1 MEIISVLSNISE
13 QELREYP
20 ALVIDKVMDNLK
32 FLSEPISKESLN
44 TIDIDGERYIINY
57 LEELKFGE
65 FVDVQ
70 TVLDADKDNFPAIL
84 SIICRK
90 EGEIYNDE
98 YIAKLQPKRME
109 MFAKQPVTKVYPII
123 NFFLNLSMLSLNN
136 IQSFSENLKDQTNH
150 ILTALENSQ
159 RNGTGLKFFMNSP
172 MKKLKKLRKQLNNI

>member
-1 MEIISVLSNISE
+1 
-13 QELREYP
+13 
-20 ALVIDKVMDNLK
+20 MDNLK
-32 FLSEPISKESLN
+32 FLSEPITKESLN

-57 LEELKFGE
+57 MEELKFGE

-109 MFAKQPVTKVYPII
+109 MFAKQPITKIQPII

-159 RNGTGLKFFMNSP
+159 RNGIGLKFFMNSP
-172 MKKLKKLRKQLNNI
+172 MKKLKKLKKQLNNI

>member
-1 MEIISVLSNISE
+1 M
-13 QELREYP
+13 
-20 ALVIDKVMDNLK
+20 
-32 FLSEPISKESLN
+32 
-44 TIDIDGERYIINY
+44 
-57 LEELKFGE
+57 EELKFGE

-159 RNGTGLKFFMNSP
+159 RNGIGLKFFMNSP

>member
-1 MEIISVLSNISE
+1 
-13 QELREYP
+13 
-20 ALVIDKVMDNLK
+20 MDNLK
-32 FLSEPISKESLN
+32 FLSEPITN
-44 TIDIDGERYIINY
+44 DINNIIDIDGERYIINY
-57 LEELKFGE
+57 MEELKFGE

-123 NFFLNLSMLSLNN
+123 GFFLNLSIM
-136 IQSFSENLKDQTNH
+136 SENSTQLYLEKIKDQSNH
-150 ILTALENSQ
+150 ILQHYINSLENGDGKKRYMKSAV
-159 RNGTGLKFFMNSP
+159 
-172 MKKLKKLRKQLNNI
+172 KKLMDLKEQLNNI

>member
-1 MEIISVLSNISE
+1 
-13 QELREYP
+13 
-20 ALVIDKVMDNLK
+20 MDNLK
-32 FLSEPISKESLN
+32 FLSEPITNDINN

-57 LEELKFGE
+57 MEELKFGE

-123 NFFLNLSMLSLNN
+123 GFFLNLSIM
-136 IQSFSENLKDQTNH
+136 SENSTQLYLEKIKDQSNH
-150 ILTALENSQ
+150 ILQHYINSLENGDGKKRYMKSAV
-159 RNGTGLKFFMNSP
+159 
-172 MKKLKKLRKQLNNI
+172 KKLMDLKEQLNNI